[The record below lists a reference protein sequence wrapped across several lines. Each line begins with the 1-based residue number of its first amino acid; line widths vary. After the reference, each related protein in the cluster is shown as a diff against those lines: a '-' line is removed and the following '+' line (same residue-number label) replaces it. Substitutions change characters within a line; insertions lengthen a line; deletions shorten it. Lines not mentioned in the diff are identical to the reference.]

1 MVFSIIMLVCLIVC
15 VGIDYL
21 SLKRIERNGA
31 LLGVTLPQN
40 AAELPEVQDIVQR
53 YLRRL
58 RTICLLCAAVS
69 VGLFFAPNSLFY
81 VTVWVYFFFGSLALP
96 YLPCLWANRTLQ
108 RLRDAHGWPA
118 APGDVPWKYGLFYY
132 APDDTRASVPKRI
145 GKGTTANLATLR
157 GKLAVAVNVIAIA
170 AILLTGPVLGVLDH
184 TPARLELQVSPTV
197 ELQSY
202 HGKTRKYIIPLGSI
216 TKVQV
221 YSSLPEAGRVGGIDL
236 EHYWQGT
243 FVMVHDGT
251 VHLCLDPTAGKFLRV
266 ETEDDIFWLTDET
279 DEQTEKV
286 ADWLTEELS

>member
-1 MVFSIIMLVCLIVC
+1 MAFSIIMLACLIVC

-21 SLKRIERNGA
+21 SLKRIDQNGA
-31 LLGVTLPQN
+31 LLGVTLPPD
-40 AAELPEVQDIVQR
+40 AAALPEVQSIVQQ
-53 YLRRL
+53 YLRWL
-58 RTICLLCAAVS
+58 RIICLLCAAGG
-69 VGLFFAPNSLFY
+69 VGLFFLPDSLLR
-81 VTVWVYFFFGSLALP
+81 VMVWVYFFFGSLALP
-96 YLPCLWANRTLQ
+96 YLPCLWANR
-108 RLRDAHGWPA
+108 
-118 APGDVPWKYGLFYY
+118 
-132 APDDTRASVPKRI
+132 
-145 GKGTTANLATLR
+145 TLR

-202 HGKTRKYIIPLGSI
+202 HGKTRKYIIPLDSI

-221 YSSLPEAGRVGGIDL
+221 YPSLPEAGRVGGIDL

-266 ETEDDIFWLTDET
+266 ETEDGIFWLTAET

>member
-1 MVFSIIMLVCLIVC
+1 M
-15 VGIDYL
+15 
-21 SLKRIERNGA
+21 
-31 LLGVTLPQN
+31 
-40 AAELPEVQDIVQR
+40 
-53 YLRRL
+53 
-58 RTICLLCAAVS
+58 
-69 VGLFFAPNSLFY
+69 
-81 VTVWVYFFFGSLALP
+81 
-96 YLPCLWANRTLQ
+96 
-108 RLRDAHGWPA
+108 
-118 APGDVPWKYGLFYY
+118 
-132 APDDTRASVPKRI
+132 PKRI
-145 GKGTTANLATLR
+145 GKGTTANLATLW
-157 GKLAVAVNVIAIA
+157 GKLAVAVNAIAIA
-170 AILLTGPVLGVLDH
+170 TILLTGPVLGVLDH

-202 HGKTRKYIIPLGSI
+202 HGKTRKYIIPLDSI

-266 ETEDDIFWLTDET
+266 ETEDGIFWLTAET